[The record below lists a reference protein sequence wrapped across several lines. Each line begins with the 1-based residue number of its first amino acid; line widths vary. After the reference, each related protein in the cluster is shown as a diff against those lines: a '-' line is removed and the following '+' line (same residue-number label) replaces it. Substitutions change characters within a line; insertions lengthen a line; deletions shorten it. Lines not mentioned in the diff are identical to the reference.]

1 MDTTPTIEAASLAQ
15 QLVQVVA
22 ALPDERVREVI
33 DFALFLQARIAANDA
48 KWEAS
53 FAATDSATLRAWL
66 EAEKADDED
75 LRPMFDDVGNFAV

>member
-1 MDTTPTIEAASLAQ
+1 MQA
-15 QLVQVVA
+15 VA
-22 ALPDERVREVI
+22 ALPNERVPEVI
-33 DFALFLQARIAANDA
+33 DFALFLQARITAEDA

-53 FAATDSATLRAWL
+53 FAATDSAKLRAWL